1 VLKELLS
8 TVITKK
14 LRYFGYVIRK
24 IGDCLKKRP
33 LEAHYQEKN
42 KKTKPETS

>member
-1 VLKELLS
+1 MLKELLS

-33 LEAHYQEKN
+33 FEAHYQEKKQEN
-42 KKTKPETS
+42 